1 MSTRREFVRG
11 VAAVG
16 GLAAVSGIHVPLAV
30 GATAPG
36 AGANGPFTLPPLP
49 YAYDALEPYM
59 DAETVK
65 LHHDKHQQAY
75 VNGLNAAVAAL
86 ANARASGDYALI
98 KHWEREA
105 AFNGSGAF
113 LHEMFWTNMAGAKAG
128 GGGEPTGELMDRI
141 RKDFGSYEAFTKQ
154 FSAATIAVEA
164 SGWGILAWQPQGRQL
179 VILQAEK
186 HQNLTQWGVT
196 PLLVCDV
203 WEHAYY
209 LKYQNRRADFVK
221 AWWNLVNWKD
231 VAERFDRIAG

>member
-1 MSTRREFVRG
+1 MSTRRDFVKG

-16 GLAAVSGIHVPLAV
+16 GLAAVAGIRVPVAAAAEAAG
-30 GATAPG
+30 GAEAK
-36 AGANGPFTLPPLP
+36 FILPPLP

-65 LHHDKHQQAY
+65 LHHDKHHQGY
-75 VNGLNAAVAAL
+75 INGLNAADAAL
-86 ANARASGDYALI
+86 ARARQSGDYAMI

-113 LHEMFWTNMAGAKAG
+113 LHDMFWTNMAPPKSG
-128 GGGEPTGELMDRI
+128 GGGQPAGELMEQI
-141 RKDFGSYEAFTKQ
+141 KKDFGSYEAFTKQ
-154 FSAATIAVEA
+154 FTAATTAVEG
-164 SGWGILAWQPQGRQL
+164 SGWGILTWQPQGKQL
-179 VILQAEK
+179 FILQAEK
-186 HQNLTQWGVT
+186 HQNLTQWGAQ

-209 LKYQNRRADFVK
+209 LKYQNRRPDYVA

-231 VAERFDRIAG
+231 VAERFARKEK

>member
-1 MSTRREFVRG
+1 MSTRRDFVKG
-11 VAAVG
+11 VAAAG
-16 GLAAVSGIHVPLAV
+16 GLAAISGINVPLA
-30 GATAPG
+30 AAAQG
-36 AGANGPFTLPPLP
+36 AGAGADVKFTLPPLP

-65 LHHDKHQQAY
+65 LHHDKHQQGY
-75 VNGLNAAVAAL
+75 INGLNAADAAL
-86 ANARASGDYALI
+86 AKARETGDYALI

-113 LHEMFWTNMAGAKAG
+113 LHEVFWMNMAPPKSG
-128 GGGEPTGELMDRI
+128 GGGEPTGDLMDRVK
-141 RKDFGSYEAFTKQ
+141 KDFGSYEALTKQ
-154 FSAATIAVEA
+154 YSAAAAAVEG
-164 SGWGILAWQPQGRQL
+164 SGWGILAWQPQGKQL

-209 LKYQNRRADFVK
+209 LKYQNRRPDYIK

-231 VAERFDRIAG
+231 VADRFAKRAM